1 MNRRQFLKY
10 NAYGLAAVA
19 LGSLAVR
26 SSGQAAGALALS
38 MEEAMVEMVDGTPVY
53 HWVFK
58 LAGEPLPRFPGPL
71 IFARTGDPVTL
82 EITNNLDEPHE
93 FRILGAGPGGTDIV
107 STPAVIPPDGGTAT
121 LSFTPAEAGTFM
133 YLDPRNAPV
142 NRVLGLHGTL
152 VVLPHAVKEH
162 TLVNTPYTA
171 PTAQLQQLFNDL
183 GATAHFP
190 GDPWIPLRPAD
201 EPANPNLPAAAE
213 RFLYRTRIWVF
224 LDVDPRFNALAA
236 AGRNAEPGGGIAPAV
251 FQRDFLPRYFL
262 INGKSGVFASLGD
275 HGTHLEG
282 FIGEPHVLR
291 ILNAGL
297 VTHSLHLHGNHF
309 YILAVG
315 NAVLNSVA
323 AIDTMTLRTVEG
335 DVLAD
340 DSGIPTSQK
349 QLLRSSSRVDCL
361 VPFIRPPDI
370 PGDPSIPL
378 RDLIPEE
385 LSLVLGGVSQSHLEY
400 PMHDHTEPSQTA
412 AGGNYPQGA
421 ACHLLFHGDLDKV
434 KFPEGSR
441 RVSSTSTRSSGGHS
455 GKH

>member
-1 MNRRQFLKY
+1 MNRREFLKY

-19 LGSLAVR
+19 VGSLSVR
-26 SSGQAAGALALS
+26 SSGQAAGAIALS

-53 HWVFK
+53 HWVFA
-58 LAGEPLPRFPGPL
+58 LRGESRPRFPGPL
-71 IFARTGDPVTL
+71 IFAATGDPVTI
-82 EITNNLDEPHE
+82 EVTNNLDEPHE
-93 FRILGAGPGGTDIV
+93 FRILGAGPGGADIV
-107 STPAVIPPDGGTAT
+107 STPAVIPPNGGTAG
-121 LSFTPAEAGTFM
+121 LSFVPQAAGTFM

-142 NRVLGLHGTL
+142 NRVLGLHGAL
-152 VVLPHAVKEH
+152 VVLPSSAKEQ
-162 TLVNTPYTA
+162 TGVNTPYTA
-171 PTAQLQQLFNDL
+171 PTAQVQQLFDDL
-183 GATAHFP
+183 GVAAHFP

-201 EPANPNLPAAAE
+201 APANPNLPAGAE
-213 RFLYRTRIWVF
+213 RFLHRTRVWVF
-224 LDVDPRFNALAA
+224 LDVDPRFNILAA
-236 AGRNAEPGGGIAPAV
+236 AGGNAEPGGGITPAV

-262 INGKSGVFASLGD
+262 LNGKSGAFASVSD

-309 YILAVG
+309 YVLAVG
-315 NAVLNSVA
+315 NSVPESVA

-349 QLLRSSSRVDCL
+349 QLLRGSSRIDCL

-370 PGDPSIPL
+370 AGDPGIPL

-385 LSLVLGGVSQSHLEY
+385 LSLVLGDVSQSHLEY

-421 ACHLLFHGDLDKV
+421 VCHMVFHGDVDKV
-434 KFPEGSR
+434 PFPEG
-441 RVSSTSTRSSGGHS
+441 RVRIARTTSTSGGHR